1 MLLKGD
7 CRQQLA
13 TLPDNSIHAIIT
25 DPPYE
30 LGFMGK
36 TWDSTGIAY
45 NLEVWTQCLRVL
57 KPGGHL
63 LAFGGSR
70 TYHRLACAIEDAGFE
85 IRDQIMW
92 VYGSG
97 FPKSLDVSKAIDK
110 AAGAKREVVGS
121 RPLTGNGKTM
131 KSGFHQP
138 DGSGAGETI
147 KQDIFEFTA
156 PATDAA
162 KQWDGWGTAL
172 KPAHEPIVLARKPL
186 NGTVANN
193 VLTHGVGALN
203 IDDCRVGS
211 EGGTSRGNRPST
223 HLSPSGAFTT
233 GHDIEKLDAGRW
245 PANFIHD
252 GSDEVLQLF
261 PDSTS
266 KSGGKSGTNAN
277 PMSWTENNKERERGG
292 HTDSGS
298 AARFFYCAKASRTE
312 RNTGLDALET
322 QRRSTDYGSLPKRQC
337 NICGSRSNRN
347 GRWPDCPHDDW
358 SWVEQLEQGH
368 KGGNATNFHPTVKP
382 LALIHYLIK
391 LVTPPGGTILDPFL
405 GSGTTAV
412 AATQLGHP
420 WIGCELTE
428 DYWPIIEARIAHAT
442 PLT

>member
-13 TLPDNSIHAIIT
+13 TLPDNSVHAIIT

-45 NLEVWTQCLRVL
+45 NVEVWTQCLRVL

-110 AAGAKREVVGS
+110 QAGAERQVVGNHPNPAS
-121 RPLTGNGKTM
+121 SIYSQSQNKMPANVN
-131 KSGFHQP
+131 
-138 DGSGAGETI
+138 I
-147 KQDIFEFTA
+147 TA
-156 PATDAA
+156 PSTDAA

-203 IDDCRVGS
+203 ID
-211 EGGTSRGNRPST
+211 ESRIT
-223 HLSPSGAFTT
+223 
-233 GHDIEKLDAGRW
+233 
-245 PANFIHD
+245 
-252 GSDEVLQLF
+252 
-261 PDSTS
+261 
-266 KSGGKSGTNAN
+266 
-277 PMSWTENNKERERGG
+277 
-292 HTDSGS
+292 
-298 AARFFYCAKASRTE
+298 
-312 RNTGLDALET
+312 
-322 QRRSTDYGSLPKRQC
+322 STDNFDGLK
-337 NICGSRSNRN
+337 
-347 GRWPDCPHDDW
+347 GR
-358 SWVEQLEQGH
+358 
-368 KGGNATNFHPTVKP
+368 
-382 LALIHYLIK
+382 
-391 LVTPPGGTILDPFL
+391 
-405 GSGTTAV
+405 
-412 AATQLGHP
+412 
-420 WIGCELTE
+420 
-428 DYWPIIEARIAHAT
+428 PIQ
-442 PLT
+442 

>member
-110 AAGAKREVVGS
+110 QAGAERQVVGNHPNPAS
-121 RPLTGNGKTM
+121 SIYSQSQNKMPANVN
-131 KSGFHQP
+131 
-138 DGSGAGETI
+138 I
-147 KQDIFEFTA
+147 TA
-156 PATDAA
+156 PSTDAA

-203 IDDCRVGS
+203 IDESRI
-211 EGGTSRGNRPST
+211 TSTDNFDGLKGRPIQKLAT
-223 HLSPSGAFTT
+223 RRHGETEEEYDLRIHESPSQQQAL
-233 GHDIEKLDAGRW
+233 EKLKTLGRW

-252 GSDEVLQLF
+252 GTDEILQLF
-261 PDSTS
+261 PDSKGAFAPV
-266 KSGGKSGTNAN
+266 KSGHSGKSKGIYGDYAQ
-277 PMSWTENNKERERGG
+277 RGDDG
-292 HTDSGS
+292 ATFYGDSGS

-312 RNTGLDALET
+312 RNTGLDH
-322 QRRSTDYGSLPKRQC
+322 LPEVRHSDRPSD
-337 NICGSRSNRN
+337 NLPGGDNPRNRTN
-347 GRWPDCPHDDW
+347 TP
-358 SWVEQLEQGH
+358 Q
-368 KGGNATNFHPTVKP
+368 TNFHPTVKP

-391 LVTPPGGTILDPFL
+391 LITPPGGTILDPFL

-442 PLT
+442 QLT